1 MKGWL
6 NLSSNGWLVL
16 ASTIIYI
23 SVLTMVFE
31 YVISRECPG
40 FLQMITVFFVL
51 FYTVF
56 QLKTIARYFINLLT
70 KKEEEKV

>member
-16 ASTIIYI
+16 AATIVYI

-31 YVISRECPG
+31 YVISRECPV

-56 QLKTIARYFINLLT
+56 QLKTIARYFINLFKT
-70 KKEEEKV
+70 KEEEV

>member
-16 ASTIIYI
+16 ASTIVYI

-31 YVISRECPG
+31 YVISRECPM

>member
-1 MKGWL
+1 MKNWL
-6 NLSSNGWLVL
+6 DFSGNGWMVL

-23 SVLTMVFE
+23 SILTVTFE
-31 YVISRECPG
+31 YVISREFPM

-56 QLKTIARYFINLLT
+56 QFKTIARYFINLFKT
-70 KKEEEKV
+70 KEEEV

>member
-16 ASTIIYI
+16 ASTIVYI

-31 YVISRECPG
+31 YVISRECPV

-56 QLKTIARYFINLLT
+56 QLKTIARYFINLFT
-70 KKEEEKV
+70 TKEEEKL

>member
-31 YVISRECPG
+31 YVISRECPM

>member
-31 YVISRECPG
+31 YVISRECPV

-56 QLKTIARYFINLLT
+56 QLKTIARYFINLFT
-70 KKEEEKV
+70 TKEEEKL

>member
-31 YVISRECPG
+31 YVISRECPV

-56 QLKTIARYFINLLT
+56 QLKTIAHYFINLFT
-70 KKEEEKV
+70 TKEEEKL

>member
-31 YVISRECPG
+31 YVISRECPV

-51 FYTVF
+51 FYTVL
-56 QLKTIARYFINLLT
+56 QLKTIARYFINLFKT
-70 KKEEEKV
+70 KEEEV